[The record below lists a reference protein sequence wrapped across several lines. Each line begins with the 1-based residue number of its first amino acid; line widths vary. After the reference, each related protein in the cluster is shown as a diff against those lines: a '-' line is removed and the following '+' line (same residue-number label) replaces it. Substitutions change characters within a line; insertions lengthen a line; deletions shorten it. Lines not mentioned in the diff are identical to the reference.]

1 MHKALL
7 RRWCDAMLKYQLHD
21 TGDTRLDGGLLC
33 PACMRVHGRS
43 ADAILPLV
51 TQWQTDGDRALPACR
66 GKAVYMVGQYAPP
79 RRQHEQRHR

>member
-43 ADAILPLV
+43 ADAILPIS
-51 TQWQTDGDRALPACR
+51 RAT
-66 GKAVYMVGQYAPP
+66 
-79 RRQHEQRHR
+79 